1 MKKLLALV
9 MSSLFVLTA
18 CTGEGNSKVSE
29 TQTTTVTTTVT
40 TKAETTTTTAA
51 PEPPMTVLQF
61 EDMTVKLDPAV
72 WETFEEYAE
81 RMEKNGTPVD
91 PEDRKEM
98 ESGEYGR
105 VFVLRDTDWILT
117 IDSFVME
124 DRELEG
130 FATREEYKRFA
141 ESREGLGIDFKT
153 EIREKNG
160 LLFLDNVTSD
170 GGSYYTQTSSIIKD
184 NIHYLFVFGGFEKK
198 TEREYLYDIIENL
211 SFE

>member
-91 PEDRKEM
+91 PEDRKDM

-105 VFVLRDTDWILT
+105 AFVHGDAEWILT
-117 IDSFVME
+117 VDTFVME

-130 FATREEYKRFA
+130 FATREEYEEFA
-141 ESREGLGIDFKT
+141 ESREGKGINFT
-153 EIREKNG
+153 SEIREKNG
-160 LLFLDNVTSD
+160 LLFLDCISSD
-170 GGSYYTQTSSIIKD
+170 GGSYYTQISSIIKD
-184 NIHYLFVFGGFEKK
+184 NIHYFFVFAGFEKK

>member
-18 CTGEGNSKVSE
+18 CAGEGNSKVSE
-29 TQTTTVTTTVT
+29 TQATTVTTTVT
-40 TKAETTTTTAA
+40 TTAETTTTTAA
-51 PEPPMTVLQF
+51 PEPPMTVLQV

-72 WETFEEYAE
+72 WETFEEYVE
-81 RMEKNGTPVD
+81 RMEKKGTPVD
-91 PEDRKEM
+91 PEDKKDF

-105 VFVLRDTDWILT
+105 VFVLRDTDWILL
-117 IDSFVME
+117 IDTFVME

-130 FATREEYKRFA
+130 FATREEYEEFA